1 MIVRNGMVALPGRDD
16 FVRADLRIESGRFI
30 EIAQRIERAAGEE
43 VLDASG
49 LLVFPGAIDPHVHFD
64 EPGFTHR
71 EDFLHGTSEAARG
84 GVTTV
89 VDMPC
94 TSLPPVTTAA
104 AFDNKLA
111 IVEKSAVVDY
121 ALFGG
126 VSGHTVEASLGPG
139 GAGLAGG
146 AAGPGGQGA
155 APGEMAALAERGV
168 VGFKCYFISGMETF
182 TRVTHDDF
190 ARIVREAARVGRP
203 VLLHAEDLDYV
214 TAATARIKS
223 ARGGGAPEWMD
234 YALSR
239 DEAAETVAVAS
250 ALALAAGRESSLH
263 IVHVGTAAAARLVA
277 ASDAS
282 CETCAHYLAFS
293 REDFDGGPGRPPRGA
308 SLKTMPVVK
317 ARGEADG
324 LWELLAMG
332 DIDFVTSDHAPA
344 QAGEKETGNPWTAY
358 GGIPG
363 TGTMFPYLL
372 SEGYFAGRLTLPRL
386 LEASSAAA
394 ARRYGL
400 SARKGSIEVGKDA
413 DFVLVDPAATT
424 TLRGEELFSKGRITP
439 FEGMVFKG
447 RIAATWLRGHPV
459 YDARSRDAAG
469 QPSGGRIVAA
479 SGTGKFLRWGYR

>member
-1 MIVRNGMVALPGRDD
+1 MIVRNGMLALPGHDD
-16 FVRADLRIESGRFI
+16 FVRADLRIEEGRFT
-30 EIAQRIERAAGEE
+30 EIAQHLDQAAGEE

-64 EPGFTHR
+64 EPGFTRR
-71 EDFLHGTSEAARG
+71 EDFLHGTSEAAKG

-89 VDMPC
+89 IDMPC

-104 AFDNKLA
+104 AFDGKLG

-126 VSGHTVEASLGPG
+126 VSGHTVEASLGDG
-139 GAGLAGG
+139 G
-146 AAGPGGQGA
+146 
-155 APGEMAALAERGV
+155 GEMAALAERGV

-182 TRVTHDDF
+182 TRVNHDDF
-190 ARIVREAARVGRP
+190 ARIVREAARVERP

-214 TAATARIKS
+214 TAATARVK
-223 ARGGGAPEWMD
+223 ATRGAAAPEWMD

-239 DEAAETVAVAS
+239 DEPAESAAVAS
-250 ALALAAGRESSLH
+250 ALALAAGHEASLH

-277 ASDAS
+277 ATGAT

-293 REDFDGGPGRPPRGA
+293 REDFDGGGGRPARGA

-317 ARGEADG
+317 ARGEAEA
-324 LWELLAMG
+324 LWKLLAMG
-332 DIDFVTSDHAPA
+332 DIDFVASDHAPA
-344 QAGEKETGNPWTAY
+344 QADEKETGDPWTAY

-372 SEGYFAGRLTLPRL
+372 SEGYFAGRLPLRRL

-400 SARKGSIEVGKDA
+400 WARKGSIGIGKDA
-413 DFVLVDPAATT
+413 DFILVDPSATT
-424 TLRGEELFSKGRITP
+424 TVKGEGLFSKGKITP
-439 FEGMVFKG
+439 FEGMVLKG

-459 YDARSRDAAG
+459 YDARSRDGTG

-479 SGTGKFLRWGYR
+479 PGTGKFLRWGYR